1 MRFLILLFLI
11 LIAII
16 GYFSQLNPDRIA
28 FFVTPNKAVELSLTA
43 LILFS
48 IAVGGMLVMIAVGVR
63 QTRALYFNW
72 TYRRRQKKE
81 ASSEKFYKEGVNAF
95 LAKRYKD
102 AVALFQKVLDINPNH
117 VNTLLRLGKIYQ
129 SEKNIHEAIRLH
141 RKARLADD
149 QSTEVLFGLAQ
160 NLDAA
165 HQSDEAVG
173 ILKEMITLDETNLT
187 ALMRLR
193 EIYMRLSR
201 WEDAH
206 FIGEKILK
214 LPLSD
219 ENRERE
225 QTAFLGIKFE
235 KGMISLKQNQIEP
248 ARRSFKSAIKM
259 NKNFLPAYI
268 GLGETYVK
276 ASRME
281 SALTLFEKGYD
292 MTKNLILLH
301 RLEALCLEMGQ
312 PDRILQAYQKALAKD
327 PRHIALKFYLGKLYY
342 RLEMIDEAFDLLSEI
357 EGQVEYF
364 PDLHKILGNLY
375 FRRGDYFLAA
385 ERFRKGLA
393 LKTVVIVPYYCP
405 LCDYH
410 SPIWS
415 GRCARCSQWGSYEA
429 IPLMIQKGQKR
440 LGGSPPAGLTKIAI
454 SVSPSESSEDA
465 HLIVSSPPRAAAKSG
480 ELF

>member
-1 MRFLILLFLI
+1 MDV
-11 LIAII
+11 
-16 GYFSQLNPDRIA
+16 S
-28 FFVTPNKAVELSLTA
+28 TT
-43 LILFS
+43 
-48 IAVGGMLVMIAVGVR
+48 
-63 QTRALYFNW
+63 
-72 TYRRRQKKE
+72 
-81 ASSEKFYKEGVNAF
+81 
-95 LAKRYKD
+95 
-102 AVALFQKVLDINPNH
+102 
-117 VNTLLRLGKIYQ
+117 RLGKIYQ

-410 SPIWS
+410 SLIWS